1 VTISGPV
8 GARQVASLRQQV
20 VAILLIGTALAGC
33 ATAPA
38 KQSGAELSQRA
49 VIENY
54 MAALNRRDLLPL
66 TAYVTPDFEW
76 LSMVNGER
84 VVEVTSRE
92 ALADMLRVYFERNQN
107 PKWRIESVSASGN
120 MLAVTERVEWI
131 ENGSSQSRNSLGVY
145 ELQDGRIRRVTY
157 FLSE

>member
-1 VTISGPV
+1 MFPSVGGRYTGP
-8 GARQVASLRQQV
+8 LRTV
-20 VAILLIGTALAGC
+20 SIALLCAALSGC
-33 ATAPA
+33 AASPV
-38 KQSGAELSQRA
+38 KHIGNDVSQLA

-92 ALADMLRVYFERNQN
+92 ALAAMLRAYFERNQN
-107 PKWRIESVSASGN
+107 PKWRIEAVNASGN
-120 MLAVTERVEWI
+120 MLAVTERVEWN
-131 ENGSSQSRNSLGVY
+131 ENGASQSRNSLGVY

>member
-1 VTISGPV
+1 MM
-8 GARQVASLRQQV
+8 VAM
-20 VAILLIGTALAGC
+20 ALTGC
-33 ATAPA
+33 AAAPA
-38 KQSGAELSQRA
+38 KQSGTELSQRA
-49 VIENY
+49 VIDNY

-92 ALADMLRVYFERNQN
+92 ALADMLRAYFERNQN
-107 PKWRIESVSASGN
+107 PSWRIESVNASGN

-131 ENGSSQSRNSLGVY
+131 ENGASQSRNSLGVY

>member
-1 VTISGPV
+1 
-8 GARQVASLRQQV
+8 
-20 VAILLIGTALAGC
+20 
-33 ATAPA
+33 
-38 KQSGAELSQRA
+38 
-49 VIENY
+49 

-84 VVEVTSRE
+84 VVEVASRE

-107 PKWRIESVSASGN
+107 PTWRIESMNASGN
-120 MLAVTERVEWI
+120 VLAVTERVEWV
-131 ENGSSQSRNSLGVY
+131 ESGASQSRNSVGVY
-145 ELQDGRIRRVTY
+145 EFQDGRIRRVTY